1 MLFLFEWSYAPATDL
16 LTKLLAK
23 KLKYFLTNFNWSN
36 DPQPSSDVI
45 SLEVTNKG
53 LLRQIQMLLK
63 PSAHTFSK
71 DYTKIQ

>member
-1 MLFLFEWSYAPATDL
+1 MLFLFQWALTPATDL
-16 LTKLLAK
+16 FNKLLAK
-23 KLKYFLTNFNWSN
+23 KLKYFLSHFNWSN